1 MLNTQENET
10 IIRVGPGTPMG
21 NLMRQYWLPA
31 VRSDELPAP
40 DCPPLR
46 VRLLCEDLI
55 AFRAT
60 SGEVGIIQNSCP
72 HRGASMF
79 FGRNEDDGLRCVYHG
94 WKFDV
99 TGACI
104 DMPSEPAESN
114 FRSKVRTRAYP
125 TRERGGIVW
134 TYMGPRAADDL
145 PPLPD
150 IEPNMQPEGHY
161 RLGTSMI
168 HCNWSLAIENNL
180 DQAHVIFLH
189 YGSVP
194 QEAIDPA
201 WASRIGASGPD
212 FKWVIGVQQ
221 PELTARRTEYGVIK
235 VGYKSFPEDDESY
248 WRTMN
253 FLMPFYTQN
262 GVGKMGS
269 GCWMVATVPVDDE
282 HSMQWNMRTVDPR
295 TAPPGNPGAN
305 PVGNLKPNTSD
316 WLGRFRF
323 ALGPDTDY
331 DIDRDLQK
339 TDNTHAGYSGIRNI
353 GDQDRAITETSGP
366 IPDRSI
372 EHLGTT
378 DVLIIQ
384 VRRRVLEAAKAL
396 QDQGTIPSGVEQPEV
411 YRQRSGWTLLP
422 KGVDYWTDAA
432 EMRKAV
438 IPQQVSTAAV
448 L

>member
-1 MLNTQENET
+1 VLNATDNET
-10 IIRVGPGTPMG
+10 IVRTGPGTPVG
-21 NLMRQYWLPA
+21 ELMRQYWLPA
-31 VRSDELPAP
+31 VRSDELPQP

-46 VRLLCEDLI
+46 LRLLCEDLI

-60 SGEVGIIQNSCP
+60 SGSVGIVQNACP
-72 HRGASMF
+72 HRGASLF
-79 FGRNEDDGLRCVYHG
+79 FGRNEEDGLRCVYHG
-94 WKFDV
+94 WKFDASGRCV
-99 TGACI
+99 
-104 DMPSEPAESN
+104 DMPSEPAESS
-114 FRSKVRTRAYP
+114 FRDKVRARSYP

-134 TYMGPRAADDL
+134 AYMGPRSEP

-168 HCNWSLAIENNL
+168 DCNWSLAIENNL

-194 QEAIDPA
+194 QEAIDPSWAPRISA
-201 WASRIGASGPD
+201 WGPD
-212 FKWVIGVQQ
+212 FKWVIGVRQ
-221 PELTARRTEYGVIK
+221 PQLKAWRTDYGVVK
-235 VGYKSFPEDDESY
+235 VGFKSFPEDREDY

-262 GVGKMGS
+262 GVGRMGS
-269 GCWMVATVPVDDE
+269 GCWMVATVPIDDE
-282 HSMQWNMRTVDPR
+282 HSMQWNMRTVDPAA
-295 TAPPGNPGAN
+295 APPGPAN
-305 PVGNLKPNTSD
+305 PVGNLRPNSSD

-323 ALGPDTDY
+323 ALGAATDY
-331 DIDRDLQK
+331 GIDRELQR
-339 TDNTHAGYSGIRNI
+339 TDNTHSGYSGIRNI

-366 IPDRSI
+366 IPDRSL

-396 QDQGTIPSGVEQPEV
+396 QAGGAVPDGVDRPAV

-422 KGVDYWTDAA
+422 KGSDYWLSTR
-432 EMRKAV
+432 EMRRAL
-438 IPQQVSTAAV
+438 IPAEQAATAAV
-448 L
+448 D